1 MWERLRRRASS
12 WNRSGPTGKLLTR
25 LLRAFAA
32 GVLPLTLL
40 GLTFTS
46 APALGAQSPQG
57 AGLGPWSPRVS
68 SLTTEHIT
76 DPLGIDTSHPLLGWV
91 ITSAA
96 RGVSQSEY
104 EIRVANGVS
113 NLVLGRDLVWDSHVV
128 RSAQSF
134 DIPYGGPALAS
145 QTRYYWQ
152 VRVWDNHGR
161 VSPWSRP
168 AWFETAFLN
177 PSQFHGS
184 WIGQYPDLQQQ
195 KAAKGELLLRKQF
208 TLAGMVT
215 RARLYLAGLSY
226 PYTDINGRPVSRN
239 TYLDTPFT
247 QFGKTLFWQVQQG
260 ALNADGGYAG
270 LLKEGSA
277 WTDYTMAFSTSI
289 GSYQSGWV
297 VRAQSTGTN
306 YLLILDTNNDAVGPK
321 NALQEVADQ
330 GGSYHV
336 ISDVPLPFAVNAGTS
351 YAVKTVVAGSSVTT
365 WINGKQVASFD
376 SSTLPS
382 GVKPIASGTVGFREA
397 TGDGEQASFKDLS
410 VTSPSGGTLFASP
423 LDQASDLNAFA
434 APPGSNDGATVDY
447 NTYDVTRLL
456 RNGTNALT
464 VSLGHGFYA
473 GGADDYPS
481 SGEPW
486 QPTEPML
493 KLELKVWYANGR
505 SAQILS
511 DGTWKVSTG
520 PVTAD
525 SPAAETYDARLQKPG
540 WRLVGYND
548 SAWAS
553 ASVVSGPNGVL
564 RPNLIPPVQVT
575 GTIKP
580 VKVTD
585 VPGVTVPVPAYSG
598 TPSANWIWNTPDSG
612 NSAAVGTIYL
622 RKKFSTPAGV
632 SQAVL
637 RINTDNSEVT
647 YVNGIQVATG
657 GNWQTSHVVD
667 ITKDLNPAG
676 QANVVAV
683 AATNVGSGAN
693 PAGAIAAIQIQGSD
707 PERIVTDTSWKAW
720 PASTATPTVSA
731 NPPANNWNTVG
742 YDDSAWEHAF
752 SAGAYGV
759 SPWGDVTSPAGPSKV
774 YTFPITTSGWS
785 RITMQGTAGTKVYI
799 EYSEKLNPNGTVQT
813 EGNGST
819 GQTDVYILKGGGPET
834 YDPTFGWKGYEYVQ
848 VSSAAGTPLPKILSV
863 TGVIAHTN
871 LAASGN
877 FTSSSMLLN
886 TMHNAMKNTI
896 LNNQYSYGSDTP
908 VYEKGGWTN
917 DNGDY
922 SVSEMANF
930 NVEAYYQHM
939 MRNFD
944 DAQAPSGNIGLLVPT
959 PPSDYSV
966 DPLWGGSYLL
976 IEYNMYKNYDDL
988 AVIRRDYIHMAAYMN
1003 YMASL
1008 IAPEGYI
1015 YQGTTFGDWS
1025 VPTNAN
1031 PPSSEMLGSMFLY
1044 REARD
1049 LAIMAAAIGNSS
1061 GASTYNTL
1069 AANIRAAVNKEFY
1082 DAANYEYRDPLGL
1095 VSHAIGGP
1103 DGTITSSAYDQ
1114 TANVIGL
1121 AFGLAPV
1128 QDRQAIANG
1137 LAANVVT
1144 MGNHLA
1150 TGANGTKFILP
1161 MLTEAGYGNLAYK
1174 VATNPTY
1181 PGWGHW
1187 FLQCGATTM
1196 WEAWSCTNVR
1206 SHDHAFMG
1214 TVDDWLFQNVAGI
1227 EATSAGFR
1235 TVAINPSPVGN
1246 LTYASAYE
1254 TTPLGRVSSS
1264 WTHFGTSF
1272 TLTARIPVGAQATV
1286 CVPAASTQSVT
1297 ESGDPIGHAMGVTV
1311 IGMQGSCLQVRI
1323 GSGTYR
1329 FHSTIS

>member
-1 MWERLRRRASS
+1 MWNRRRRRAPSS
-12 WNRSGPTGKLLTR
+12 HRPGLTSTLLTR
-25 LLRAFAA
+25 RVRVFAA
-32 GVLPLTLL
+32 GVLPLALAVLTLT
-40 GLTFTS
+40 GAS
-46 APALGAQSPQG
+46 APGAQSPRQ
-57 AGLGPWSPRVS
+57 AGPGQPAPQVS
-68 SLTTEHIT
+68 SLTADHVS
-76 DPLGIDTSHPLLGWV
+76 DPLGIDTSHPLLSWV
-91 ITSAA
+91 INSAA
-96 RGVSQSEY
+96 RGVSQSSY
-104 EIRVANGVS
+104 EIRVAKSES
-113 NLVLGRDLVWDSHVV
+113 NLVRGQGLVWDSRTV

-168 AWFETAFLN
+168 AWFETAFLK

-184 WIGQYPDLQQQ
+184 WIGQYPDSQEQ
-195 KAAKGELLLRKQF
+195 KATKGELLFRKQF
-208 TLAGMVT
+208 TLAGGIT

-226 PYTDINGRPVSRN
+226 PYPGINGQPVSN

-247 QFGKTLFWQVQQG
+247 QYGKTVYWQVQQG
-260 ALNADGGYAG
+260 ALNDTGGNAG
-270 LLKEGSA
+270 ILKEGTA

-289 GSYQSGWV
+289 ASSQAGWV
-297 VRAQSTGTN
+297 VRAQSPDTN
-306 YLLILDTNNDAVGPK
+306 YLLILDTNNDAVGPA
-321 NALQEVADQ
+321 NTLQEIADQ

-336 ISDVPLPFAVNAGTS
+336 ISDVPLPFAVNAGTW

-365 WINGKQVASFD
+365 WINGRQVASFD
-376 SSTLPS
+376 SSNLPS
-382 GVKPIASGTVGFREA
+382 GVKPIASGTVGFREYS
-397 TGDGEQASFKDLS
+397 GDGENANFKDLS

-434 APPGSNDGATVDY
+434 VPPGSNDGATVDY

-456 RNGTNALT
+456 RHGTNALT

-486 QPTEPML
+486 QPTEPKL
-493 KLELKVWYANGR
+493 KLELKVWYANGG

-525 SPAAETYDARLQKPG
+525 SPAAETYDALLQKPG
-540 WRLVGYND
+540 WRQAGYSD
-548 SAWAS
+548 SAWS
-553 ASVVSGPNGVL
+553 DASVVSGPDAVL
-564 RPNLIPPVQVT
+564 RANLIPPVQVT

-580 VKVTD
+580 VKVTNL
-585 VPGVTVPVPAYSG
+585 PGVTVPVPSYTG
-598 TPSANWIWNTPDSG
+598 TLTANWIWNTPNSG
-612 NSAAVGTIYL
+612 SSAAVGTIYL
-622 RKKFSTPAGV
+622 RKKFTTPPGV
-632 SQAVL
+632 TQAVL
-637 RINTDNSEVT
+637 RISTDNADVT
-647 YVNGIQVATG
+647 YVNGNQVAS
-657 GNWQTSHVVD
+657 GNNFQTSQVVD

-676 QANVVAV
+676 QENVIAV
-683 AATNVGSGAN
+683 AATNAGASAN
-693 PAGAIAAIQIQGSD
+693 PAGAIAAIQVHGSN
-707 PERIVTDTSWKAW
+707 PETIVTDTNWKAW
-720 PASTATPTVSA
+720 PASTATPAVSA
-731 NPPANNWNTVG
+731 SPPASNWNTVG
-742 YDDSAWEHAF
+742 YDDSAWENAF

-759 SPWGDVTSPAGPSKV
+759 SPWGDVTTPPGPSKV
-774 YTFPITTSGWS
+774 YTFPITTSGWA
-785 RITMQGTAGTKVYI
+785 RITMQGTVGTKVHI
-799 EYSEKLNPNGTVQT
+799 EYSENLNPDGTVQT

-834 YDPTFGWKGYEYVQ
+834 YDPVFGWKGYEYVQ
-848 VSSAAGTPLPKILSV
+848 VSSAAGTLLPKILSV

-871 LAASGN
+871 LATSGN
-877 FTSSSMLLN
+877 FISSSKLLN
-886 TMHNAMKNTI
+886 TMHNAMVNTI

-930 NVEAYYQHM
+930 NAEAYYQHM

-944 DAQAPSGNIGLLVPT
+944 NAQAPSGNIGVLVPT
-959 PPSDYSV
+959 PPGDYSV

-976 IEYNMYKNYDDL
+976 IEYNMYKNYGDP
-988 AVIRRDYIHMAAYMN
+988 AVIRRDYTHMAAYMN

-1008 IAPEGYI
+1008 ITPDGYI

-1049 LAIMAAAIGNSS
+1049 LAVMAAAIGNTS
-1061 GASTYNTL
+1061 GASTYGNL
-1069 AANIRAAVNKEFY
+1069 AATIRAAVNKEFY
-1082 DAANYEYRDPLGL
+1082 DATGHEYRDPLGL

-1103 DGTITSSAYDQ
+1103 NGTITSTAYDQ

-1121 AFGLAPV
+1121 AFGLAPA

-1137 LAANVVT
+1137 LAANVVAK
-1144 MGNHLA
+1144 GNHLA
-1150 TGANGTKFILP
+1150 TGANGSKFILP
-1161 MLTEAGYGNLAYK
+1161 MLTQAGYANLAYK
-1174 VATNPTY
+1174 VATSPTY

-1214 TVDDWLFQNVAGI
+1214 TVDDWLYSGVAGI
-1227 EATSAGFR
+1227 RATSAGFR
-1235 TVAINPSPVGN
+1235 TIAITPSPVGN

-1264 WTHFGTSF
+1264 WTRHGTNF
-1272 TLTARIPVGAQATV
+1272 TLTAQVPVGSQATV
-1286 CVPAASTQSVT
+1286 CVPAVSAQSVT
-1297 ESGDPIGHAMGVTV
+1297 ESGNPVGHATGVTV
-1311 IGMQGSCLQVRI
+1311 IGMQGSCLQVRV

-1329 FHSTIS
+1329 FQSTMS